1 MAQAGAGKLA
11 EMLGTNTPAN
21 PKAGVMESLQNALQ
35 NPAISTAMLQSGLGL
50 LEGQSGAQAMQGG
63 LGVYNQILQ
72 QKARQ
77 KQAELDNQYR
87 SRMLEMK
94 EDDQELR
101 RKANESDQ
109 EYKERTLKLKED
121 KFEYEK
127 RKAEEVKN
135 LSENTPT
142 SADPKL
148 WKQALDTVAATTDPG
163 DAVDMAQ
170 VYQTYNTMSP
180 NAPIYPAMTGDYTS
194 ELLRRMEQ
202 NPETAEQY
210 LQTASSVYG
219 PRQTQRLQS
228 LWDKKKSLKEDNESK
243 DKEPVKEAEE
253 GFFDRLFGGDDDG
266 ATNPTATGQSDATN
280 ETTTNKRGALPQ
292 GKQAPADKNARR
304 DAALR
309 ASYGGKSEYRAK
321 PLPELSMP
329 TIKRAPKTQIT
340 PEQQRIGRYM
350 AESLSGGREPA
361 KPPTGSLGTPKI
373 PDAIKSLLEGGGQ
386 EPQTNEALENL
397 IKYRI
402 RNYNESPEVAR
413 EKAIAEM
420 DKNRKALFNK

>member
-11 EMLGTNTPAN
+11 EMLGTDTPAN

-72 QKARQ
+72 QKALQ
-77 KQAELDNQYR
+77 KQSELDNQYR
-87 SRMLEMK
+87 ARVLEMK
-94 EDDQELR
+94 EDSQEFQ

-135 LSENTPT
+135 LSGNAPT
-142 SADPKL
+142 SADPKI
-148 WKQALDTVAATTDPG
+148 WKQALDTVAATTEPG
-163 DAVDMAQ
+163 DAVDMAF
-170 VYQTYNTMSP
+170 VYQTYNTMAP
-180 NAPIYPAMTGDYTS
+180 NAPVYPPMTGEVTN
-194 ELLRRMEQ
+194 ELLSRMEQ
-202 NPETAEQY
+202 NPDSAEQY
-210 LQTASSVYG
+210 LQTASEIYG
-219 PRQTQRLQS
+219 PRQTQRIGS
-228 LWDKKKSLKEDNESK
+228 LWNKKTSLKEDNKSK

-266 ATNPTATGQSDATN
+266 ATNPTATGQSDAAN

-292 GKQAPADKNARR
+292 GKQAPTDKNARR

-329 TIKRAPKTQIT
+329 TIKRAPKAQIT
-340 PEQQRIGRYM
+340 PEQQRIGKYM

-361 KPPTGSLGTPKI
+361 KQPTGSLGTPKI
-373 PDAIKSLLEGGGQ
+373 PDALKSLLGGGG
-386 EPQTNEALENL
+386 
-397 IKYRI
+397 
-402 RNYNESPEVAR
+402 
-413 EKAIAEM
+413 
-420 DKNRKALFNK
+420 

>member
-35 NPAISTAMLQSGLGL
+35 NPAVATALLQSGTGL
-50 LEGQSGAQAMQGG
+50 LSGQSAAQAMQGG

-148 WKQALDTVAATTDPG
+148 WKQALDTVAATTEPG

-202 NPETAEQY
+202 DPETAEQY
-210 LQTASSVYG
+210 LQTASEVYG

-228 LWDKKKSLKEDNESK
+228 LWDKKTSLKEEDK
-243 DKEPVKEAEE
+243 DKEPVKEAEK

-266 ATNPTATGQSDATN
+266 GATPTATGDGDGTN
-280 ETTTNKRGALPQ
+280 ETTTNTRGAIPQ
-292 GKQAPADKNARR
+292 GNQAPIDKNARR
-304 DAALR
+304 EAALR
-309 ASYGGKSEYRAK
+309 ASYGGKPEYRAK
-321 PLPELSMP
+321 PLPGLSMP
-329 TIKRAPKTQIT
+329 TIKRAPETALT
-340 PEQQRIGRYM
+340 PEQQRIGKYM
-350 AESLSGGREPA
+350 AESFSGGRQPV
-361 KPPTGSLGTPKI
+361 KQPTGSIGKPKI
-373 PDAIKSLLEGGGQ
+373 PDALKSLLEGGGQ
-386 EPQTNEALENL
+386 ETQTNEALENL

-420 DKNRKALFNK
+420 NKNRKALFNK